1 MELNK
6 IYNKLL
12 SLENDSHS
20 VFIARKIDDN
30 KNGVRLAIDIDKN
43 PTLLIPEEN
52 FEENEFSMSNYKLN
66 YLEIN
71 FNQLCRINDI
81 SEN

>member
-43 PTLLIPEEN
+43 PTL
-52 FEENEFSMSNYKLN
+52 FDSRGKF
-66 YLEIN
+66 
-71 FNQLCRINDI
+71 
-81 SEN
+81 